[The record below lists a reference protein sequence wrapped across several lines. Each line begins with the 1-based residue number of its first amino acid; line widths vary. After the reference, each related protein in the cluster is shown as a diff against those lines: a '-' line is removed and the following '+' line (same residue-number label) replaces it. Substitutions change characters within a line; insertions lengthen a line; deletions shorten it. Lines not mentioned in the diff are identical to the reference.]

1 MKILGVTIT
10 NKLDWNENTAILIR
24 KVNNRMQLLRAVC
37 SFGSSIAEM
46 VHLWKIYCV
55 SVLEQSCVVW
65 GSSLT
70 QENIEDLERT
80 QKTFAK
86 LILRD
91 KYVDYESALQRL
103 NLETLAEKRKEL
115 ALRFAK
121 SSIENHKLDEF
132 CIRRNPKNIVKIR
145 KPAPYRT
152 TKAHTERFRKSS
164 IIHMQELL
172 NNEVTQ

>member
-1 MKILGVTIT
+1 
-10 NKLDWNENTAILIR
+10 
-24 KVNNRMQLLRAVC
+24 MQLLRAVW

-132 CIRRNPKNIVKIR
+132 FIRRN
-145 KPAPYRT
+145 
-152 TKAHTERFRKSS
+152 
-164 IIHMQELL
+164 
-172 NNEVTQ
+172 

>member
-1 MKILGVTIT
+1 
-10 NKLDWNENTAILIR
+10 
-24 KVNNRMQLLRAVC
+24 MQLLRAVW

-91 KYVDYESALQRL
+91 KYVDYESALQKL
-103 NLETLAEKRKEL
+103 NLETLAQRRKEL

-132 CIRRNPKNIVKIR
+132 FIRKNSKNIVKIR

-152 TKAHTERFRKSS
+152 TKAHTESFRKSS

-172 NNEVTQ
+172 NNEITQ